1 MKHPA
6 INILNHP
13 ENRKERVIKNLA
25 NIITSSRIIFAI
37 AILYIKPFSIAFW
50 ICYFLGGLSDLLD
63 GFVARTLNQQS
74 EKGAKIDSIADFVFA
89 VSIFIIVLKNIFLP
103 GRLWCFISLIF
114 LICIITYSIG
124 FYKYRTFSSLH
135 TYFNKA
141 SGLLIFMFPL
151 LYVILKL
158 DVAGGIVCVVSFAAS
173 VEELVIVMK
182 SRRLDRDCKGYFLGK
197 RDSIVIKKT
206 VLSFFY
212 VVL

>member
-74 EKGAKIDSIADFVFA
+74 EKEQKL
-89 VSIFIIVLKNIFLP
+89 IV
-103 GRLWCFISLIF
+103 
-114 LICIITYSIG
+114 
-124 FYKYRTFSSLH
+124 
-135 TYFNKA
+135 
-141 SGLLIFMFPL
+141 
-151 LYVILKL
+151 
-158 DVAGGIVCVVSFAAS
+158 
-173 VEELVIVMK
+173 
-182 SRRLDRDCKGYFLGK
+182 
-197 RDSIVIKKT
+197 
-206 VLSFFY
+206 
-212 VVL
+212 